1 MDGELVFPFPI
12 VAVPRIG
19 TLGLPGCIDREQR
32 LHFGCDTVLKF
43 TNNGSYFPKFEMPIV
58 E

>member
-1 MDGELVFPFPI
+1 VFPFPI
-12 VAVPRIG
+12 VAVPGIG
-19 TLGLPGCIDREQR
+19 TLGLPGCINREQR